1 MLHQCRDSFP
11 RRETAWLASA
21 VRSPGPTQKLGSA
34 RDGVNAANG
43 TWFYAVSI
51 CGSGGGVFF
60 AAALHRGRYPHRL
73 PVFRDGAPRDLD
85 ARLAQPLH
93 EGVVGQDVL
102 GALGIDQLLDA
113 V

>member
-43 TWFYAVSI
+43 TWFYAASI
-51 CGSGGGVFF
+51 CGSRGGVLF
-60 AAALHRGRYPHRL
+60 APALYRGWYPHRL
-73 PVFRDGAPRDLD
+73 AVFRHSTACDID

-93 EGVVGQDVL
+93 DGVVGQNV
-102 GALGIDQLLDA
+102 
-113 V
+113 